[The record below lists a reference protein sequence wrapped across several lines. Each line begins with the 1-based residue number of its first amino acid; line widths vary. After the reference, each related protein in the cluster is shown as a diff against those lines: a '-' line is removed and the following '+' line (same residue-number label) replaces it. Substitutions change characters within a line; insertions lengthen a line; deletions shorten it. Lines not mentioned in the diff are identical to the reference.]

1 MTDLTIFENAQ
12 LPAHLAEAFG
22 SDADDLS
29 SGVRTGY
36 PILSYKGKTWHLVQ
50 GGARTLIANADGDPR
65 MSLELVILKSNP
77 AISKIYYEG
86 GYVEGSTD
94 KPTCYST
101 GGVIPEPDS
110 EKRQAEKCA
119 ICPHNQWGSRISE
132 NGAKGKACSDTRR
145 LAVAPAGQLDN
156 PMLLRVPAGS
166 LKELVAYANLLKSRK
181 APYQAVVTKVAFDTS
196 VAHQKFLFSP
206 VRFLTEAEMTN
217 ALEASKS
224 ELVAQI
230 AGLQPEPV
238 ADSTPP
244 AHDPLGATPAHVVQA
259 AQQSEERKS
268 AAHAQL
274 KVSEADV
281 AEVLGEEPKPAITAD
296 VFGGGGDATPA
307 PAKAQAKPVPEERQA
322 VLLDNAASAL
332 AEALASLDD

>member
-1 MTDLTIFENAQ
+1 MTDMTIFNGGA
-12 LPAHLAEAFG
+12 LPAHIANAFG
-22 SDADDLS
+22 ADAVDDLS
-29 SGVRTGY
+29 SGVRAGY

-65 MSLELVILKSNP
+65 LSLELVILKSNP

-101 GGVIPEPDS
+101 GGVVPEADS
-110 EKRQAEKCA
+110 EARQAEKCA

-132 NGAKGKACSDTRR
+132 NGAKGKACSDSRR
-145 LAVAPAGQLDN
+145 LAVAPVGQLDN

-166 LKELVAYANLLKSRK
+166 LKELVSYANLLKSRK

-196 VAHQKFLFSP
+196 VAHQKFLFAP
-206 VRFLTEAEMTN
+206 VRFLTEDELGHAV
-217 ALEASKS
+217 EAAKS
-224 ELVAQI
+224 EVVAQI

-238 ADSTPP
+238 QDSTPP
-244 AHDPLGATPAHVVQA
+244 AHDPLGATPAHVTKLAEQP
-259 AQQSEERKS
+259 EERKS

-281 AEVLGEEPKPAITAD
+281 AEALGEEAKPPVAAD
-296 VFGGGGDATPA
+296 MFGGGEPA
-307 PAKAQAKPVPEERQA
+307 QPKAKAQPVTPAKEATLIESADNALAA
-322 VLLDNAASAL
+322 VLAG
-332 AEALASLDD
+332 LDD